1 MEIKIG
7 ENIKSLRK
15 KHNLT
20 QEQLA
25 EILGV
30 TIGAVY
36 KWEAGLSFPE
46 IKLLTEIA
54 DFFEISIDALFGY
67 QQQNGNIE
75 NRIKRIQRCILDR
88 DLEKA
93 ASEAEKAIKKYP
105 NNFETI
111 YTSALMYQ
119 LKFNEE
125 KDEHTLA
132 RSNELFQNAIRLLY
146 QNTDNR
152 IDKTTILNH
161 IANNY
166 LMAERTQQALE
177 ILEQNNVC
185 NINSSLI
192 GLTYA
197 MKLKQPENAKP
208 YLINSFGCII
218 NDTIRTMAGMAFM
231 YAQQNDERCMDAAL
245 WLCDFLDS
253 IKQNIEYIAFTDKFK
268 AVLWAQCAVW
278 SADAGHYDKSE
289 KYIKDAYLLCKQF
302 DADPIYSMQ
311 GIKFMNERDAAVSYD
326 GIGKTAIEA
335 IDNIVFSPGSQSDAD
350 KYVKNIWEE
359 LKNGKATRQQH

>member
-7 ENIKSLRK
+7 ENIKNLRK
-15 KHNLT
+15 KHKLT

-30 TIGAVY
+30 TVGAVY

-46 IKLLTEIA
+46 TKLITEIA
-54 DFFEISIDALFGY
+54 DFFEISIDVLFGY
-67 QQQNGNIE
+67 RQQNGNIE
-75 NRIKRIQRCILDR
+75 NRIKRIHQCILDR

-105 NNFETI
+105 NNFQTI

-132 RSNELFQNAIRLLY
+132 RSNELFQNSIRLLY
-146 QNTDNR
+146 QNTDKR
-152 IDKTTILNH
+152 IDKTTILNN

-177 ILEQNNVC
+177 VLEQNNIC

-192 GLTYA
+192 GLIYA
-197 MKLKQPENAKP
+197 MKLKQPEKAKT

-218 NDTIRTMAGMAFM
+218 NDVIRTMAGMAFM
-231 YAQQNDERCMDAAL
+231 YAQENDERCMDAAL

-253 IKQNIEYIAFTDKFK
+253 IKLNSEHIAFTDKFK

-278 SADAGHYDKSE
+278 SAASGHHDKSE

-311 GIKFMNERDAAVSYD
+311 DIKFMNEKDTAVSYD

-335 IDNIVFSPGSQSDAD
+335 VENIVFSRTSQSDAGNC
-350 KYVKNIWEE
+350 VKDIWEE
-359 LKNGKATRQQH
+359 LKNGKYTGQR